1 VIPKEMSN
9 IVHINEAISLDGSQ
23 DNLTPE
29 EYKSQLSSI
38 AALETSDVYAL
49 REQNTNLIKLL
60 ENTHYMHEKNW
71 TELLQ
76 LREQVGDL
84 KLDLEDERNESNL
97 LREKLF
103 ATSDNSAIDVS
114 ESHLV
119 RHVSEVSKRDEQNK
133 QLLARLLEAEKKYAH
148 ARTIWAENKEKLLHQ
163 IEALKADRSRAES
176 AIGKERQSVS
186 FAWKK
191 VAQTLPEKSG
201 IYLLTDGSRQCVG
214 YFNANLEQFS
224 STTYFSVPSH
234 WMERPKLPQDI

>member
-1 VIPKEMSN
+1 MSN
-9 IVHINEAISLDGSQ
+9 IIHLNETISLDGSQ

-38 AALETSDVYAL
+38 ELLDTPDVYAL
-49 REQNTNLIKLL
+49 REQNANLIKLL

-103 ATSDNSAIDVS
+103 ATSDHPVTEAS
-114 ESHLV
+114 ESHRV

-133 QLLARLLEAEKKYAH
+133 QLMARLVVAEKEYSK
-148 ARTIWAENKEKLLHQ
+148 ARVIWGENKEKLLNQ
-163 IEALKADRSRAES
+163 IEKLKAESSRAVSVVGAEQ
-176 AIGKERQSVS
+176 QSVNS
-186 FAWKK
+186 GWKK
-191 VAQTLPEKSG
+191 VAQALPEKSG
-201 IYLLTDGSRQCVG
+201 IYLLTDGIRQCVG
-214 YFNANLEQFS
+214 YFNSNLEQFS

-234 WMERPKLPQDI
+234 WMERPKLPQKT

>member
-1 VIPKEMSN
+1 MSN
-9 IVHINEAISLDGSQ
+9 IVRLNEAISLEGPQ

-38 AALETSDVYAL
+38 ASVETSDVYAL
-49 REQNTNLIKLL
+49 QEQNANLIKLL

-76 LREQVGDL
+76 VREQVADL
-84 KLDLEDERNESNL
+84 RLDLEDERDESNL

-103 ATSDNSAIDVS
+103 ATSKNSTS
-114 ESHLV
+114 EELEGHRV
-119 RHVSEVSKRDEQNK
+119 RHVSAVSKRDELNK
-133 QLLARLLEAEKKYAH
+133 QLEIRLLDAEKKYAH
-148 ARTIWAENKEKLLHQ
+148 ARVIWAEDKEKLLNQ
-163 IEALKADRSRAES
+163 IEGLKADRSRVES
-176 AIGKERQSVS
+176 AITKERQSDS
-186 FAWKK
+186 CGWKK
-191 VAQTLPEKSG
+191 VAQALPEKSG

-234 WMERPKLPQDI
+234 WMERPPLP